1 MGIIDIGNFFFILWT
16 IQRSYFKKITRN
28 NIYIIARISGWY
40 ILMIVQFANQILRKL
55 FKLFIQGNI
64 IFVF

>member
-16 IQRSYFKKITRN
+16 IQRSYFKKIARN
-28 NIYIIARISGWY
+28 NIYIIAKISSWY